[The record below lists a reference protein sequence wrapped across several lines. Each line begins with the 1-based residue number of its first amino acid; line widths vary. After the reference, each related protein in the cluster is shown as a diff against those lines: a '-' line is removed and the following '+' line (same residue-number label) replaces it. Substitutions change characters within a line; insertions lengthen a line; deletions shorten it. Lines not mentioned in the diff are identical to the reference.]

1 MLEPGH
7 QYKLSWPNGGPLA
20 TISHSPGQYFLR
32 YQRWHWGEKIMARHF
47 ASGTAPKLRL
57 NLLTNLEKIKTV
69 GHYELAV
76 VKREY
81 NRKSYSRGKGL
92 GPWRDYPKGTR
103 REIETLEQDS
113 VYYGNDV
120 DASHLETFLCA
131 LNASGGQ
138 FQSLALRDGK
148 ELLRL
153 GSRFDTARQNLS
165 GLRRLEIKI
174 SSHEWRVPYIH
185 RELYPIS
192 PWLNTLKSLEEL
204 SFTQPR
210 CYNEVDIF
218 KLVGDI
224 KLPKLKTVQFK
235 GLQTT
240 YGNLKAFVDLHRAS
254 ICSLSI
260 IKPHIEPED
269 WVRFCAEEQGS
280 EWRARNKTLKLTEID
295 LYGLDK
301 PSGAV
306 FEET

>member
-1 MLEPGH
+1 
-7 QYKLSWPNGGPLA
+7 
-20 TISHSPGQYFLR
+20 
-32 YQRWHWGEKIMARHF
+32 MARHF